1 MKKLFLKSTSIVCCM
16 IISFQ
21 LCAQYQLT
29 GIVKDRADGSPVPFS
44 TAALLR
50 PDSSL
55 VMGAITNNDGMFVL
69 EKVATGN
76 YLLQISLIG
85 YEKEYRTVNV
95 PAQSEL
101 GEILLSES
109 ENKLQEVVVSATRP
123 LVVDRADR
131 YIVNVSG
138 NIQSAGRNAQDILR
152 NTPGLLVNSDG
163 NITVMGNSV
172 QIWIDGRPSRMS
184 GDDLRELLSS
194 MQGGEI
200 DRIEVITNPSS
211 RYEAQ
216 GSGGIIDIRTQKGLQ
231 YGVNG
236 TFTAGYQQGQMD
248 NENAGVDLNWRREKV
263 NVFGNVSAVRSNSW
277 EKIHQ
282 TNLMQTSVGE
292 ISFDQNTLAKSKK
305 AGLRPTVR
313 AGLDYF
319 LNPKNTL
326 GIIINA
332 YHSDGGKGDIKGS
345 TRISPVY
352 NGVDYST
359 SDNIQF
365 RNRDGIQVNA
375 NYQAL
380 LSKPGQQFNFDLDYA
395 HFSSDP
401 SQETTNKYYEP
412 GGAMVGAPE
421 QLRNTNPQTI
431 DVYSAKIDYTQPV
444 WKNAKIETGVK
455 FSQSNTD
462 NDLKYELFAG
472 NDWQIDAN
480 RTNRFVYTEQI
491 GAAYINITQNL
502 GKFNIQVGLRGEY
515 TQTKGE
521 QKTTG
526 EVNDSTYFNLFPT
539 FMVNYQASQKHTFGL
554 SYSRRL
560 SRPGYNVLNPF
571 EIIVDAYSFTRGN
584 PYLTPSYTHN
594 IQLTHTFAS
603 ALMTRVG
610 YSSTNDLIMLA
621 PIEDAATNRY
631 GTTQLNFGRSQNIS
645 IMMNYRKQIVK
656 KWTANLTVQGAYVI
670 NSSDEA
676 SGEFVNKGGSLTVQ
690 LNNNITITPTLSA
703 EVTGMY
709 ISGMRQGYFVM
720 QQLGSFSLGLRQ
732 QLLKNKLSL
741 SLNVNDILYTFKE
754 QGYARYENV
763 NYSLK
768 SERDSR
774 YVNLTLRYNFGSS
787 TVKAARNKA
796 TGIQDEAN
804 RAR

>member
-21 LCAQYQLT
+21 LCAQHQLT
-29 GIVKDRADGSPVPFS
+29 GTVKDRADGSPVPFS

-109 ENKLQEVVVSATRP
+109 ENKLQEVVVSAARP

-152 NTPGLLVNSDG
+152 NTPGLLINSDG

-211 RYEAQ
+211 RYEAE
-216 GSGGIIDIRTQKGLQ
+216 GSGGIIDIRTRKGLQ
-231 YGVNG
+231 YGLNG
-236 TFTAGYQQGQMD
+236 TFTAGYQQGQVD

-282 TNLMQTSVGE
+282 TNLMQTSAGE
-292 ISFDQNTLAKSKK
+292 TSFDQNTLLKSKK

-332 YHSDGGKGDIKGS
+332 YNSDGGSMDVNGS

-359 SDNIQF
+359 SNNIRS
-365 RNRDGIQVNA
+365 RNGDGIQVNA

-380 LSKPGQQFNFDLDYA
+380 LSKPGQQFNLDLDYA
-395 HFSSDP
+395 YFSIGN

-412 GGAMVGAPE
+412 GGAQVGNTE

-491 GAAYINITQNL
+491 GAAYINISQSL
-502 GKFNIQVGLRGEY
+502 GKFNFQAGLRGEY
-515 TQTKGE
+515 TQAKGE

-526 EVNDSTYFNLFPT
+526 EVNDSTYFSLFPT

-560 SRPGYNVLNPF
+560 RRPSYGLLNPF
-571 EIIVDAYSFTRGN
+571 EKIIDAYSFTVGN

-594 IQLTHTFAS
+594 IQLTHTLAS
-603 ALMTRVG
+603 ALMTRIG
-610 YSSTNDLIMLA
+610 YSSTNDIIVLA

-631 GTTQLNFGRSQNIS
+631 GTTYLNFGRSRNIS

-656 KWTANLTVQGAYVI
+656 IWTANLTVQGAYAI

-676 SGEFVNKGGSLTVQ
+676 SGEFVNKGGSLIVQ
-690 LNNNITITPTLSA
+690 LNNNIAITPTLSA
-703 EVTGMY
+703 EVTGFYMSGTREGY
-709 ISGMRQGYFVM
+709 IVMKQQGNI
-720 QQLGSFSLGLRQ
+720 SLGLRQ
-732 QLLKNKLSL
+732 MLLKDKLSL
-741 SLNVNDILYTFKE
+741 SLTANDIFHTAKNKV
-754 QGYARYENV
+754 YARYESV
-763 NYSLK
+763 NYSLNI
-768 SERDSR
+768 EPDVR
-774 YVNLTLRYNFGSS
+774 YINLTLRYNFGSS